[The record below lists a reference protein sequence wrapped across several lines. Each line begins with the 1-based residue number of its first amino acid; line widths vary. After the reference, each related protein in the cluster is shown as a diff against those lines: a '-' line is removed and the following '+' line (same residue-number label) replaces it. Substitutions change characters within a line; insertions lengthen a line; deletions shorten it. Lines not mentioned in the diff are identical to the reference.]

1 MHMSKKSSNFVP
13 KFGFLYIIYNRTIK
27 NGQMLKHLH
36 IQNYALISH
45 LDIDFEGGFSVL
57 TGETGAGKSIILG
70 ALSLVMGARAD
81 SKAITDGEDK
91 CIIEATFQTTSPQPS
106 LKERELLPLGET
118 REMSDIIIRR
128 ELYANGKS
136 RSFVDDSLVTLQELK
151 GLANKL
157 IDIHSQHA
165 NLLIENA
172 DFQLELVDAIAQ
184 NSTLLEAYSAQY
196 DRYITACEELQK
208 LQSLAKKSRQD
219 ADYIQY
225 RYKLLDEAH
234 LEAGELEE
242 LETEQYQ
249 LSHAEEIQTSLQ
261 TALEA
266 LRGEQGSALEAL
278 RSCHLDEA
286 AADLQERIESARIE
300 IQDIAEEAERK
311 LNHIEMDPQRLE
323 WVEERMGALEELKHK
338 FSAETIDELIAIRD
352 ELAEQVNRLDSF
364 DFDIEQAQKTVETE
378 KSTLTKTA
386 EALTKS
392 RKAVVP
398 QICERLVNG
407 LQSLGVAH
415 AKIEVPILPASDF
428 TPNGCD
434 EVQILFAANLNQ
446 SLRAV
451 SEVASG
457 GEISRLMLCIKA
469 LIASTKG
476 LPTIIFDEID
486 TGVSGNIATQM
497 AKIMKE
503 MSKSRQIIA
512 ITHLPQIAAQGES
525 HYKVY
530 KADTDKRTETHISR
544 LNEEER
550 VTEIASML
558 SGKDVTDAAIQ
569 TAKELL
575 LCCH

>member
-1 MHMSKKSSNFVP
+1 
-13 KFGFLYIIYNRTIK
+13 
-27 NGQMLKHLH
+27 MLKHLH

-45 LDIDFEGGFSVL
+45 LDIDFEEGFSVL

-70 ALSLVMGARAD
+70 ALALVMGARAD

-91 CIIEATFQTTSPQPS
+91 CIIEAVFQTTSPHPS
-106 LKERELLPLGET
+106 PKERESLPFGET
-118 REMSDIIIRR
+118 GERSEIIIRR
-128 ELYANGKS
+128 ELYASGKS
-136 RSFVDDSLVTLQELK
+136 RSFVDDSVVTLQELK
-151 GLANKL
+151 ELANKL

-172 DFQLELVDAIAQ
+172 DFQLEVVDAIAQ
-184 NSTLLEAYSAQY
+184 NTPLLEAYAAQY
-196 DRYITACEELQK
+196 ERYMSACENLQN
-208 LQSLAKKSRQD
+208 LQNLAKKSRQD

-225 RYKLLDEAH
+225 RYKMLDEAQ

-242 LETEQYQ
+242 LENEQYR
-249 LSHAEEIQTSLQ
+249 LSHAEEIQTALQ

-266 LRGEQGSALEAL
+266 LSGEQGSVLDGL
-278 RSCHLDEA
+278 RACRLDEA
-286 AADLQERIESARIE
+286 AAELQERIDSVRIE
-300 IQDIAEEAERK
+300 IQDIAQEAERK

-323 WVEERMGALEELKHK
+323 WVEERIGALQELLHK
-338 FSAETIDELIAIRD
+338 FSAETIDELIAMRD
-352 ELAEQVNRLDSF
+352 ELAEQVNRMDSF
-364 DFDIEQAQKTVETE
+364 DFDIEQAQKAVETE
-378 KSTLTKTA
+378 KKALTQA
-386 EALTKS
+386 AARLTKS

-398 QICERLVNG
+398 QICERLISG
-407 LQSLGVAH
+407 LQNLGVAH
-415 AKIEVPILPASDF
+415 AKIEVPILPAPDF

-434 EVQILFAANLNQ
+434 EVQIRFAANLNQ
-446 SLRAV
+446 SLRNV

-503 MSKSRQIIA
+503 MSQSRQIIA
-512 ITHLPQIAAQGES
+512 ITHLPQIAAQGEH

-544 LNEEER
+544 LNNEER
-550 VTEIASML
+550 ITEIASML
-558 SGKDVTDAAIQ
+558 SGKDVSEAAIK
-569 TAKELL
+569 TAQELL
-575 LCCH
+575 KN

>member
-1 MHMSKKSSNFVP
+1 
-13 KFGFLYIIYNRTIK
+13 
-27 NGQMLKHLH
+27 MLRHLH

-70 ALSLVMGARAD
+70 ALALVMGARAD
-81 SKAITDGEDK
+81 SKAITDGEEK
-91 CIIEATFQTTSPQPS
+91 CIIEATFDVQRDDVRST
-106 LKERELLPLGET
+106 KE
-118 REMSDIIIRR
+118 IIVRR

-151 GLANKL
+151 SLANKL

-172 DFQLELVDAIAQ
+172 DFQLEVVDAIAQ
-184 NSTLLEAYSAQY
+184 NGGLSEAYGSQY
-196 DRYITACEELQK
+196 ERYMAACEELQK
-208 LQSLAKKSRQD
+208 LQSLAKKSQQD

-242 LETEQYQ
+242 LEDEQYR
-249 LSHAEEIQTSLQ
+249 LSHAEEIRSALE

-266 LRGEQGSALEAL
+266 LSGEQGSALEAL
-278 RSCHLDEA
+278 RACRLDEA
-286 AADLQERIESARIE
+286 ASDLQERIESARIE
-300 IQDIAEEAERK
+300 LQDIAQEAERK

-323 WVEERMGALEELKHK
+323 WVEERIGALEELKHK
-338 FSAETIDELIAIRD
+338 FSAETVDELIAMRD

-364 DFDIEQAQKTVETE
+364 DFDIEQAKKTVETE
-378 KSTLTKTA
+378 KKALTKAA

-398 QICERLVNG
+398 QICERLISG

-415 AKIEVPILPASDF
+415 AKIEVPILPAPDF

-544 LNEEER
+544 LTDTER
-550 VTEIASML
+550 ITEIASML
-558 SGKDVTDAAIQ
+558 SGKDVSEAAVQ
-569 TAKELL
+569 TAQELL
-575 LCCH
+575 NNN